1 MPASFFFLSTRS
13 LSRRSR
19 PSTQTRSSW
28 SATPGSV
35 SHPCCCASRP
45 ASLRRPACRPLVS
58 KEREGARERGAG
70 AGQKTRPAQPLS
82 SFPVSPHTH
91 IQRTGVDFRLKFLEL
106 QGKRLKLTIW
116 DTAGQVK
123 LEEEREREKKSGFF
137 CLGRLLNLALIFF
150 SLPFP
155 PLPQERFRTLTS
167 SYYRGAQAIIFGEL
181 KKRERESERHRER
194 ETRAAPPPPLIS
206 HLLFPR
212 LLLSFPPTASSL
224 RRHPAGDL

>member
-1 MPASFFFLSTRS
+1 MVDTRPFDYLFKVRERAERGDNTHARIVFFLSTRS

-28 SATPGSV
+28 SATPGLV

-123 LEEEREREKKSGFF
+123 LEEERERKEKRVFLSWASPQPCTHFF
-137 CLGRLLNLALIFF
+137 LSSF
-150 SLPFP
+150 SPPSAGTLPH
-155 PLPQERFRTLTS
+155 
-167 SYYRGAQAIIFGEL
+167 A
-181 KKRERESERHRER
+181 
-194 ETRAAPPPPLIS
+194 
-206 HLLFPR
+206 HLL
-212 LLLSFPPTASSL
+212 LLPGRPGHHLW
-224 RRHPAGDL
+224 